1 MSLSERHSS
10 SERSGAVV
18 AVGHAGAVLLLE
30 AASGHPVWERVLS
43 ELPAGQP
50 CDGQPVA
57 VRIVSGTVIAAS
69 MGHVF
74 AFAIEDGSLLWQVNR
89 RGRGA
94 GETSLAT
101 ERN

>member
-1 MSLSERHSS
+1 
-10 SERSGAVV
+10 VI
-18 AVGHAGAVLLLE
+18 E
-30 AASGHPVWERVLS
+30 ATTGRLKWERVLA

-50 CDGQPVA
+50 CEGQPVS
-57 VRIVSGTVIAAS
+57 VRIVAEIVIAAA

-74 AFAIEDGSLLWQVNR
+74 AFAIEDASLLWHVNR

-101 ERN
+101 ERD

>member
-1 MSLSERHSS
+1 MPERRST
-10 SERSGAVV
+10 SERSTRRV

-30 AASGHPVWERVLS
+30 VATGRPVWERALAD
-43 ELPAGQP
+43 LPAGQP
-50 CDGQPVA
+50 CDGQPVS
-57 VRIVSGTVIAAS
+57 VRIAGDIVIAAS

-74 AFAIEDGSLLWQVNR
+74 AFAIADGSLLWQLNR

-101 ERN
+101 ERD

>member
-1 MSLSERHSS
+1 LPERHTS
-10 SERSGAVV
+10 SERSSAVV
-18 AVGHAGAVLLLE
+18 AVGHAGSVLLLE
-30 AASGHPVWERVLS
+30 VTSGRIVWERALT

-57 VRIVSGTVIAAS
+57 VRLVNETVVAAC

-74 AFAIEDGSLLWQVNR
+74 ALALEDGSLIWQINR

-101 ERN
+101 EQD

>member
-1 MSLSERHSS
+1 MPERHTS
-10 SERSGAVV
+10 SERSSAVV
-18 AVGHAGAVLLLE
+18 AIGHAGSVMLLE
-30 AASGHPVWERVLS
+30 VASGRVVWERALT

-50 CDGQPVA
+50 CEGQPVA
-57 VRIVSGTVIAAS
+57 VRLVADTVVAAC

-74 AFAIEDGSLLWQVNR
+74 ALALEDGALIWQINR

-101 ERN
+101 ERD

>member
-1 MSLSERHSS
+1 LAERHSS
-10 SERSGAVV
+10 SERSSAVV
-18 AVGHAGAVLLLE
+18 AVGHAGAVMLLE
-30 AASGHPVWERVLS
+30 VASGRIVWERLLT

-50 CDGQPVA
+50 CEGQPVA
-57 VRIVSGTVIAAS
+57 VRLVADTVIAAC

-74 AFAIEDGSLLWQVNR
+74 ALAVDDGSLVWQVNR